1 MEIKITTDNFQ
12 KEVLESKELVLID
25 FFADWCGP
33 CKSLAPVL
41 EKKEKEGQ
49 GKWTVLKVYVDL
61 P

>member
-1 MEIKITTDNFQ
+1 LKQAKNSKSYILNF
-12 KEVLESKELVLID
+12 S
-25 FFADWCGP
+25 ADWCGP

-49 GKWTVLKVYVDL
+49 GKWTVLKVNVDL